1 MQNNFELLNDLVNE
15 FGEAMLLEQYA
26 PRYRYRVPK
35 GDKSAG
41 YFFTFME
48 SLKERLE
55 MDEYSAS
62 QTTLEQIFN
71 GFARLE
77 GNNTKHRIFKMNP
90 EEDNNFDNRPSS
102 KNLNKISPS
111 NRVPSST
118 LPQISNK
125 TDKKLLN
132 VDLQNEG

>member
-1 MQNNFELLNDLVNE
+1 
-15 FGEAMLLEQYA
+15 
-26 PRYRYRVPK
+26 
-35 GDKSAG
+35 
-41 YFFTFME
+41 
-48 SLKERLE
+48 

-77 GNNTKHRIFKMNP
+77 GNNAKHRIFKMNP

-102 KNLNKISPS
+102 KNLNKTSPS
-111 NRVPSST
+111 SRVPSSA